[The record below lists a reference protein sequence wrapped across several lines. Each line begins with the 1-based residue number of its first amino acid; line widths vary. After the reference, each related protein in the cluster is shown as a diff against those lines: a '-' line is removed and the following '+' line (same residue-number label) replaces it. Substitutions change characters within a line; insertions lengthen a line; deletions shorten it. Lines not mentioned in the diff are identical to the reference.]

1 MFLNLKSLF
10 FDTIFFEKITK
21 FLRGWVAFFVKKF
34 TLHLSQG
41 EIALKIAFFCEF
53 CEKFKLLISLDWR
66 LLEVFW
72 DHIWTSYVFWVFATK
87 IFDFWFHFF
96 GKIIMFLRG
105 SQAFPVIN
113 FRSPFPRRIPLLNFK
128 HSDFWEKLNFPYLLI
143 NSS

>member
-72 DHIWTSYVFWVFATK
+72 EHIWTSYVFRVFATK
-87 IFDFWFHFF
+87 IIDFWLHFF
-96 GKIIMFLRG
+96 VKVVMFLTG
-105 SQAFPVIN
+105 WEAFPIIN
-113 FRSPFPRRIPLLNFK
+113 LRSHFPTGIPLLNFQF
-128 HSDFWEKLNFPYLLI
+128 SNFVKI
-143 NSS
+143 